1 LHPALLR
8 ANAGQLT
15 GCVSGY
21 RMPVEPSGACQDAKR
36 PSGYDVGMQRLLIS
50 IAVTLLLVVSIA
62 VGVAVARWP
71 HLWR

>member
-1 LHPALLR
+1 
-8 ANAGQLT
+8 
-15 GCVSGY
+15 
-21 RMPVEPSGACQDAKR
+21 M
-36 PSGYDVGMQRLLIS
+36 SGYDVTMQRLLIS

>member
-1 LHPALLR
+1 LHLALFPAKAR
-8 ANAGQLT
+8 QLT
-15 GCVSGY
+15 GCVAT
-21 RMPVEPSGACQDAKR
+21 ACQD
-36 PSGYDVGMQRLLIS
+36 PESLSGYDVRMQRLLIS

>member
-1 LHPALLR
+1 
-8 ANAGQLT
+8 
-15 GCVSGY
+15 
-21 RMPVEPSGACQDAKR
+21 MPVGPSGACQDAG
-36 PSGYDVGMQRLLIS
+36 PLSGYDVTMQRLLIS